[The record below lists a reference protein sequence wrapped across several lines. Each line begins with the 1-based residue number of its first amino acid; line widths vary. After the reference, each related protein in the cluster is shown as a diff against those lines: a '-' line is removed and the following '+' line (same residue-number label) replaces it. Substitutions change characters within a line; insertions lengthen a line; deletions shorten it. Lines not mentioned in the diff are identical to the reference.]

1 MAVPEDAGQDPLQ
14 QAWRVHSSASALGFD
29 WPDIGGVFEKVREEL
44 GEIEHAWEGG
54 DRLHAKRELGVL
66 LFAAVNLARFL
77 DADPSGELIEA
88 TARFAR
94 RFELL
99 KQEIVREGRR
109 VQECSLAELDVVWE
123 RVKRMTAEHEKGG
136 KPGFKPGSKRGF
148 EP

>member
-1 MAVPEDAGQDPLQ
+1 MAVPDDAGHDPLQ

-44 GEIEHAWEGG
+44 CEIERARQGG
-54 DRLHAKRELGVL
+54 DRLQAKRELGDL

-77 DADPSGELIEA
+77 EADPSAELIEA

-99 KQEIVREGRR
+99 KEEIVREGRR
-109 VQECSLAELDVVWE
+109 MQDCSVSELDVVWE
-123 RVKRMTAEHEKGG
+123 RVKKLTAERDKGG
-136 KPGFKPGSKRGF
+136 MP
-148 EP
+148 